1 MASFCS
7 KEISGMHCASRGLS
21 LLFRIEKTEYLPVL
35 KTSTKFESA
44 LQQLATGNCT
54 NALREL
60 LQFHWQCFGNAT
72 AQDCDIYKIYTRLFS
87 GRFVIGQIDTGK
99 LWICPYTILHCLLL
113 HGEPHAYGK
122 VPCCSP
128 HLQIYSTH
136 CYTGSNVVQL
146 SIHKKRIVALTQSM
160 QYLISIPV

>member
-72 AQDCDIYKIYTRLFS
+72 AQDCYIYKIYTRLFS

-99 LWICPYTILHCLLL
+99 LWICPYTWLHCVLL
-113 HGEPHAYGK
+113 HCVVNHM
-122 VPCCSP
+122 
-128 HLQIYSTH
+128 STGR
-136 CYTGSNVVQL
+136 CP
-146 SIHKKRIVALTQSM
+146 VALLTFKYTAHIVIQEVM
-160 QYLISIPV
+160 LCNYLYTRNA